1 MPRKTKAQKK
11 EELKREIEYYIF
23 NRPERTERKQ
33 ICFSVSVE
41 IMEEL
46 NQIAKEDGVSRA
58 SVIRDALKVC
68 LRPKECM
75 GLEPK
80 KTYF

>member
-1 MPRKTKAQKK
+1 MPRQTKSQK
-11 EELKREIEYYIF
+11 ERQRRREFEHYALYG
-23 NRPERTERKQ
+23 PERTKRKQ